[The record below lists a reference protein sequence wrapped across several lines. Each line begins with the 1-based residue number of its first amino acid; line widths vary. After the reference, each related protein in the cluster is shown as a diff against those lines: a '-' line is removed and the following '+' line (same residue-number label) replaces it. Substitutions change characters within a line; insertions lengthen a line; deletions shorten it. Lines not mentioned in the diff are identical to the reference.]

1 MLLYIRLLS
10 ESFSFA
16 LNALRNNK
24 LRTLLSLLGVTIGIF
39 SIIAV
44 LAAVD
49 SMDKK
54 IKEDLSDMDM
64 NTIYLMNFSFGPSEV
79 PRWKRDQ
86 FPKVTY
92 EEFEF
97 LKKSVPSIDKISF
110 NFFARNES
118 VKFESKTVNSIRVKP
133 STEDFFDIEPI
144 KIETGRLFNAAE
156 SNSGSPVIV
165 IGNEVA
171 KGLFDTSDP
180 IGKKIRLYG
189 QKLTV
194 IGVLKKQGQGM
205 FGDSN
210 DVGVFFPVNFLR
222 RMYGDDND
230 ALRAAILIKP
240 EKGIDIEE
248 FKAEVS
254 QKLRV
259 HRGVKTG
266 EIDNFFMNVLSGFT
280 DFIDNIVGQMNAI
293 GWGISAFSLLVGGFG
308 LCGIPENLISALRDK
323 GSNGLTV
330 VSNNAGVDDFG
341 LGLLLRTRQIKR
353 MISSYVGENKEFER
367 QLLSG
372 ELEVELIPQGTL
384 AERCRAAGAGI
395 PAFFTPAG
403 VGTEVAEGKEVRVF
417 DGKTYLLE
425 HAFQSDF
432 ALVKAWKGDRY
443 GNLIF
448 KDTARNFNP
457 MMAMAGKITI
467 AEVEELVPLGQL
479 DPNEVHVAGIFV
491 HRIFQGSN
499 YEKRIEQRTVRPKS

>member
-1 MLLYIRLLS
+1 MLLYLRLLS

-16 LNALRNNK
+16 INALRNNK

-79 PRWKRDQ
+79 PRWKREQ

-92 EEFEF
+92 DEFEF
-97 LKKSVPSIDKISF
+97 LKKSIPSIDKISF

-165 IGNEVA
+165 IGSEVA
-171 KGLFDTSDP
+171 NGLFENTDP

-210 DVGVFFPVNFLR
+210 DVAVFFPVNFLR
-222 RMYGDDND
+222 RMYGDEND

-248 FKAEVS
+248 FKAELA

-308 LCGIPENLISALRDK
+308 IANIMFVSVKERTNLVGIQKALGAKNKFILFQFLFEAIILSLIGGLIGMFLVWIIALILSSTLDFEFVLSASNMLLGSGLAAFIGLIAGIIPAISASK
-323 GSNGLTV
+323 
-330 VSNNAGVDDFG
+330 
-341 LGLLLRTRQIKR
+341 
-353 MISSYVGENKEFER
+353 
-367 QLLSG
+367 
-372 ELEVELIPQGTL
+372 
-384 AERCRAAGAGI
+384 
-395 PAFFTPAG
+395 
-403 VGTEVAEGKEVRVF
+403 
-417 DGKTYLLE
+417 
-425 HAFQSDF
+425 
-432 ALVKAWKGDRY
+432 
-443 GNLIF
+443 
-448 KDTARNFNP
+448 
-457 MMAMAGKITI
+457 
-467 AEVEELVPLGQL
+467 L
-479 DPNEVHVAGIFV
+479 DPVEAIRSGM
-491 HRIFQGSN
+491 
-499 YEKRIEQRTVRPKS
+499 

>member
-1 MLLYIRLLS
+1 MLLYLRLLS

-16 LNALRNNK
+16 INALRNNK

-64 NTIYLMNFSFGPSEV
+64 NTVYLMNFSFGPSEV
-79 PRWKRDQ
+79 PRWKREQ

-92 EEFEF
+92 DEFEF
-97 LKKSVPSIDKISF
+97 LKKSIPSIDKISF

-165 IGNEVA
+165 IGSEVA
-171 KGLFDTSDP
+171 NGLFENTDP

-189 QKLTV
+189 QKFTV

-210 DVGVFFPVNFLR
+210 DVAVFFPVNFLR
-222 RMYGDDND
+222 RMYGDEND

-248 FKAEVS
+248 FKAELA

-293 GWGISAFSLLVGGFG
+293 GWAISAFSLLVGGFG
-308 LCGIPENLISALRDK
+308 IANIMFVSVKERTNLIGIQKALGAKNKFILFQFLFEAVILSLIGGLIGMFLVWIIAIVLSSTLDFEFVLSASNMLL
-323 GSNGLTV
+323 GSSLAAFIGL
-330 VSNNAGVDDFG
+330 
-341 LGLLLRTRQIKR
+341 I
-353 MISSYVGENKEFER
+353 
-367 QLLSG
+367 
-372 ELEVELIPQGTL
+372 
-384 AERCRAAGAGI
+384 AGI
-395 PAFFTPAG
+395 IPAISAS
-403 VGTEVAEGKEVRVF
+403 K
-417 DGKTYLLE
+417 
-425 HAFQSDF
+425 
-432 ALVKAWKGDRY
+432 
-443 GNLIF
+443 
-448 KDTARNFNP
+448 
-457 MMAMAGKITI
+457 
-467 AEVEELVPLGQL
+467 L
-479 DPNEVHVAGIFV
+479 DPVEAIRSGM
-491 HRIFQGSN
+491 
-499 YEKRIEQRTVRPKS
+499 